1 MKESESHLKTLNEI
15 RDIMNKSSR
24 FISLSGL
31 SGISAGVIAM
41 IGVSAAYWAEKQNFA
56 YVESQFLLFHTN
68 NSLLNSNFFVFCIID
83 ALLILF
89 FALSFAVFFTIRK
102 SKKTGQSVW
111 DKTAQKLIIS
121 LLIPL
126 FTGGL
131 FCIAMIFHQVYF
143 LIVPATLVFYGLSLL
158 NSSKYTLHSVEA
170 LAYGEIIL
178 GIISAFYP
186 QLNWICWAVGFG
198 LFHII
203 YGIFMYY
210 KYEK

>member
-1 MKESESHLKTLNEI
+1 MKENESHLETLNEI

-31 SGISAGVIAM
+31 SGISAGVIAI

-56 YVESQFLLFHTN
+56 YDDSKFLLFHTN
-68 NSLLNSNFFVFCIID
+68 NNLINSNFFLFCLID
-83 ALLILF
+83 SLLILF
-89 FALSFAVFFTIRK
+89 FALSFAAFFTIQK

-111 DKTAQKLIIS
+111 DKTAQKLMIS

-131 FCIAMIFHQVYF
+131 FCIAMIFHQLYF
-143 LIVPATLVFYGLSLL
+143 LIAPTMLVFYGLSLL

-178 GIISAFYP
+178 GSTSAFFP
-186 QLNWICWAVGFG
+186 QLNWVCLGAGFG